1 MALYLKNMYNFE
13 QHVEHIYQFQPSSE
27 LTDEENE
34 RLKYVC
40 ILIINVPRSTQRLEL
55 IKTQLEPLHLNT
67 FVFKAVD
74 AADLTV
80 HETHKQ
86 ELKIVEY
93 NDNYF
98 LADYTRRFDYIYR
111 GDIPKGMIG
120 CIMSHQLIYNMIQ
133 FERTFKHYLIL
144 EDDATVLLE
153 PNKMRKY
160 LANIPEPYEMIY
172 LNSES
177 KWFPIAHTTDVNEYY
192 TRIQRRHFNAS
203 VSYMLSKVG
212 AAKLLA
218 YSRHDVTRP
227 PDDLL
232 SNLHSLGGYDVFA
245 PKEFLFGNNYEL
257 ESDCERFSTGGG
269 TPCKTPDTELPI
281 V

>member
-1 MALYLKNMYNFE
+1 MATTVYLKNMYDFE
-13 QHVEHIYQFQPSSE
+13 KHVQHLYPFQPSND
-27 LTDEENE
+27 LTEEENE
-34 RLKYVC
+34 RLKMVC
-40 ILIINVPRSTQRLEL
+40 ILIINVKRSTERLEL
-55 IKTQLEPLHLNT
+55 IKKQLESLHLNT
-67 FVFKAVD
+67 FVFAAVD
-74 AADLTV
+74 AAELVV
-80 HETHKQ
+80 HDTHKP
-86 ELKIVEY
+86 EIKIVEY

-98 LADYTRRFDYIYR
+98 MADYTRRFDYVYR
-111 GDIPKGMIG
+111 GDMPKGMMG
-120 CIMSHQLIYNMIQ
+120 CVMSHLLIYNMIQ

-192 TRIQRRHFNAS
+192 MRIQRRHFNAS
-203 VSYMLSKVG
+203 VSYMFSKVG

-245 PKEFLFGNNYEL
+245 PKEFLFGNNYDL
-257 ESDCERFSTGGG
+257 ESDCARFSTP
-269 TPCKTPDTELPI
+269 TSIQEPSSEIPI
-281 V
+281 